1 MSNNNN
7 FLKILSNC
15 IRLDLLI
22 MITVSYSIGAGLV
35 SYLGRGI
42 YLQQFL
48 IGFLI
53 TNLFYVSA
61 ELISCYFFYTD
72 KFAKERNPELLR
84 FRSNLF
90 VLFILVFTL
99 ISLFIYFVYQNFHP
113 SSIFLILLTSFLGF
127 LLFYAI
133 PPMNLK
139 KRGFGEILL
148 SIFVVS
154 ITPMFAFNLQMKE
167 MHTTLFMITFPS
179 FFLLISFFLAQ
190 KLENYAEDIKL
201 NQNSLMTKLGWKT
214 GMNLHNIF
222 VLITY
227 ALYGI
232 AAIFGLPFRLFLPA
246 LLSFPIG
253 CIQLWEM
260 WRIGEGYKPRW
271 KLLKISSIGSLSIL
285 AYFLLFNLWLR

>member
-1 MSNNNN
+1 
-7 FLKILSNC
+7 
-15 IRLDLLI
+15 
-22 MITVSYSIGAGLV
+22 
-35 SYLGRGI
+35 
-42 YLQQFL
+42 
-48 IGFLI
+48 
-53 TNLFYVSA
+53 
-61 ELISCYFFYTD
+61 
-72 KFAKERNPELLR
+72 
-84 FRSNLF
+84 
-90 VLFILVFTL
+90 
-99 ISLFIYFVYQNFHP
+99 
-113 SSIFLILLTSFLGF
+113 
-127 LLFYAI
+127 
-133 PPMNLK
+133 MNLK

-232 AAIFGLPFRLFLPA
+232 AAIFGLPFKLFLPA